1 MLSIT
6 GMRHGKCCNVNANIS
21 CRRLAITGHKMKLA
35 VDARLEQILVVKGK
49 ETLIHSFAR

>member
-6 GMRHGKCCNVNANIS
+6 GLRLGKCCSVNANIS
-21 CRRLAITGHKMKLA
+21 CLRLAITGHKMKLA